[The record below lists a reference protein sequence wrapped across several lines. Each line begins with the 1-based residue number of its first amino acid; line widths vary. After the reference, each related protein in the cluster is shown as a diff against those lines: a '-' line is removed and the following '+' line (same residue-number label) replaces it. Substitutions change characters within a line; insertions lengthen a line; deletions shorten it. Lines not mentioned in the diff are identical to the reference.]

1 MWNKRRGINK
11 ERGSHMYYQDYLKQ
25 VGNTLALIQ
34 EQEGEK
40 IQQAAGI
47 LAETLKQDGLLYVFG
62 CGHSHMLA
70 EELFYRA
77 GGLAAVYPIFETSAM
92 LHEGAAKSSRIER
105 MSGYAPYVMDRY
117 PISKKDCLLLSS
129 TSGIN
134 PFSMEMAECASAKGA
149 KVIGISSFA
158 YLEKPSRRADGKH
171 LPDVCDL
178 CIDNHVPVG
187 DAVIQVRED
196 GTKAGPLST
205 IATLAIANS
214 ITLTA
219 CELLKAQGIEPQVFR
234 SGNCPGTDEYNAQIL
249 DTYMPRVRHL

>member
-1 MWNKRRGINK
+1 
-11 ERGSHMYYQDYLKQ
+11 MYYQDYHRRLSALLDEIFEKEAENIEKA
-25 VGNTLALIQ
+25 GDFLAQ
-34 EQEGEK
+34 
-40 IQQAAGI
+40 
-47 LAETLKQDGLLYVFG
+47 TLKQDGLLYVFG
-62 CGHSHMLA
+62 CGHSHMLE

-77 GGLAAVYPIFETSAM
+77 GGLAAVYPIFETAAM

-105 MSGYAPYVMDRY
+105 MSGYAPYVLERY
-117 PISKKDCLLLSS
+117 PIGEKDCLLISS

-134 PFSMEMAECASAKGA
+134 PFPMEMAEGARARGA

-158 YLEKPSRRADGKH
+158 YREKPSRRADGKH

-196 GTKAGPLST
+196 GTKAGPVST
-205 IATLAIANS
+205 VATLAIANS
-214 ITLTA
+214 IALTA
-219 CELLKAQGIEPQVFR
+219 CEKLKEQGIEPRVFR

-249 DTYMPRVRHL
+249 AEYMPRVRHL